1 MYQDLYNLIANA
13 IFEASTL
20 TGYQDLVITLVTTFA
35 VLFLISIP
43 FIIVFKVIN
52 IILGR

>member
-1 MYQDLYNLIANA
+1 MYQDLYDLIASA
-13 IFEASTL
+13 VFETSSL
-20 TGYQDLVITLVTTFA
+20 TGYQDLVITLVSTFA